1 MSVDAAER
9 LKAREEFLRLMS
21 HEIRTPLNGVIG
33 MLGLLARTRLDGA
46 QRAYLGAARDSA
58 EHLLWLV
65 NDLLD
70 FARIEAGKVELEA
83 APLSIEHLVQGVTEL
98 LSPKAHEKGLDIAWT
113 VDEDVPDVLAD
124 DGRLRQILFN
134 LAGNAV
140 KFTEAGGVLIAVSRA
155 ELKKGESKKDLA
167 TLHFA
172 VSDTGPGVPD
182 QAHERVFEEFG
193 HADPQHAVK
202 FGGAGLGLA
211 VVKRLVEAM
220 DGVVGLDSVP
230 GEGATFWF
238 EASFP
243 VTDGAPRES
252 TLTGLRVGVASTSEF
267 VREAAAGQLLASG
280 AAAILGDAVDA
291 VVEATEENGVILVDH
306 ALAQPGSLAP
316 RPKLRK
322 ALILL
327 RPEERE
333 LIERYRGAGWNGYLI
348 KPLRRTSVA
357 ARVLAALNTSTAS
370 LRTPQGPDD
379 ERVAPATV
387 AGVRVLIAE
396 DNPVNALLV
405 QALLKREGC
414 TVELAG
420 TGDEALQALARSRY
434 DLVLMD
440 MRMPGMDGPSATR
453 KMRAGGDETPVI
465 ALTANAFEEDR
476 KTCLDAGMN
485 AFLSKPVDANAL
497 KTALARWTNRDS
509 RVKLA
514 S

>member
-83 APLSIEHLVQGVTEL
+83 SPLSVEHLVQGVTEL

-140 KFTEAGGVLIAVSRA
+140 KFTEAGGVLIAVSCA
-155 ELKKGESKKDLA
+155 EVKKDCA

-172 VSDTGPGVPD
+172 VSDTGPGVPP

-202 FGGAGLGLA
+202 YGGAGLGLA

-220 DGVVGLDSVP
+220 EGVVGLDSNP

-238 EASFP
+238 EAAFP
-243 VTDGAPRES
+243 VIESAPREKALA
-252 TLTGLRVGVASTSEF
+252 TLRVGVASPSEF

-280 AAAILGDAVDA
+280 AAAILGDAVDV
-291 VVEATEENGVILVDH
+291 VVEATEDNGVVLVDH
-306 ALAQPGSLAP
+306 ALAPQGSLAT
-316 RPKLRK
+316 RPKQRK

-327 RPEERE
+327 KAEERE

-348 KPLRRTSVA
+348 KPLRRISVS

-370 LRTPQGPDD
+370 LRAPQGPED

-420 TGDEALQALARSRY
+420 TGEEALQALARSRY
-434 DLVLMD
+434 DMVLMD
-440 MRMPGMDGPSATR
+440 MRMPGMDGIAATR
-453 KMRAGGDETPVI
+453 KMRASGDETPVI

-476 KTCLDAGMN
+476 RICLEAGMN
-485 AFLSKPVDANAL
+485 AFLTKPVDAAAL

>member
-83 APLSIEHLVQGVTEL
+83 SPLSVEHLVQGVTEL

-140 KFTEAGGVLIAVSRA
+140 KFTEAGGVLIVVSCVGV
-155 ELKKGESKKDLA
+155 KKARA
-167 TLHFA
+167 TLRFA
-172 VSDTGPGVPD
+172 VSDTGPGVPS

-202 FGGAGLGLA
+202 YGGAGLGLA

-220 DGVVGLDSVP
+220 EGAVGLDSTP

-238 EASFP
+238 EATFP
-243 VTDGAPRES
+243 VTESAPREM
-252 TLTGLRVGVASTSEF
+252 TLATLRVGVASPSEF

-291 VVEATEENGVILVDH
+291 VVEATEDNSVVLVDH
-306 ALAQPGSLAP
+306 ALAPQGSLAT
-316 RPKLRK
+316 RPKGRK

-327 RPEERE
+327 RAEERE
-333 LIERYRGAGWNGYLI
+333 LIERYRGSGWNGYLI
-348 KPLRRTSVA
+348 KPLRRTSVS

-370 LRTPQGPDD
+370 LRTPQGPED
-379 ERVAPATV
+379 ERVSPATV
-387 AGVRVLIAE
+387 AGIRVLIAE

-420 TGDEALQALARSRY
+420 TGEEALQALARSRY

-440 MRMPGMDGPSATR
+440 MRMPGMDGLAATR
-453 KMRAGGDETPVI
+453 KMRASGDETPVI

-476 KTCLDAGMN
+476 KHCLEAGMN
-485 AFLSKPVDANAL
+485 AFLSKPVDAAAL

>member
-83 APLSIEHLVQGVTEL
+83 SPLAVETLVQGVTEL
-98 LSPKAHEKGLDIAWT
+98 LSPRAHEKGLDIAWT
-113 VDEDVPDVLAD
+113 VDDNVPDVLAD

-140 KFTEAGGVLIAVSRA
+140 KFTESGGVLVSVVCRGVR
-155 ELKKGESKKDLA
+155 KGSAALR
-167 TLHFA
+167 FS
-172 VSDTGPGVPD
+172 VSDTGLGIPD
-182 QAHERVFEEFG
+182 AARDRVFEEFG
-193 HADPQHAVK
+193 HADPAHAVK
-202 FGGAGLGLA
+202 YGGAGLGLA

-220 DGVVGLDSVP
+220 EGVVGLDSKP
-230 GEGATFWF
+230 GEGSTFWF
-238 EASFP
+238 ECQFP
-243 VTDGAPRES
+243 VIESEQPRE
-252 TLTGLRVGVASTSEF
+252 LALAGLRVGVCSPSEF

-280 AAAILGDAVDA
+280 AAAILGEEADAVID
-291 VVEATEENGVILVDH
+291 ATEPESVILVDH
-306 ALAQPGSLAP
+306 ALAPPNGLAN
-316 RPKLRK
+316 RPKGRK
-322 ALILL
+322 ALILIKA
-327 RPEERE
+327 EERE
-333 LIERYRGAGWNGYLI
+333 LIERYRGSGWSGYLI
-348 KPLRRTSVA
+348 KPLRRVSVVS
-357 ARVLAALNTSTAS
+357 RVLATLNTSTAS
-370 LRTPQGPDD
+370 LRAPHGPED

-387 AGVRVLIAE
+387 AGVRVLVAE
-396 DNPVNALLV
+396 DNPVNAMLV
-405 QALLKREGC
+405 QAILKREGC

-420 TGDEALQALARSRY
+420 TGEEALQALARSRY

-440 MRMPGMDGPSATR
+440 MRMPGMDGPAAAKQLR
-453 KMRAGGDETPVI
+453 DAGDKTPIV

-485 AFLSKPVDANAL
+485 AFLSKPVDAAAL
-497 KTALARWTNRDS
+497 KTVLARWTSRDS